1 MRSPER
7 QHREWGSLSWR
18 SMAAMVVIS
27 GIFNFLVY
35 ADYTGN
41 YPSSSSAAAWHVI
54 KSAHPLPATEL
65 TECMSTWVEG
75 WLNAKHKLSL
85 SFPPPAP
92 LSHWKLHVHSSALEK
107 YEISSNACRS
117 LMVKWSIWFRS
128 QSIKHSLTLQ
138 PLISNVDDP
147 VCSLPKRIRPDLNR
161 WQTDIYWLGGCM
173 SLSVCPALSSDVI
186 CRWTRADSSAPPAAG
201 IHLNEHKNPLAV
213 LFNTAKYSRK
223 VKWVWKLC
231 KIHKNGINLMDWGT
245 FH

>member
-7 QHREWGSLSWR
+7 QHREWGSLFWR

-41 YPSSSSAAAWHVI
+41 YPSSSCCCMACYKICSPSTGNW
-54 KSAHPLPATEL
+54 

-107 YEISSNACRS
+107 NEISSNACRS
-117 LMVKWSIWFRS
+117 LMVKSSNWFRS

-147 VCSLPKRIRPDLNR
+147 VVYRIEFTRTWIVDRRTSIDWVVVCL
-161 WQTDIYWLGGCM
+161 

>member
-117 LMVKWSIWFRS
+117 LMVKSSIWFRS

-147 VCSLPKRIRPDLNR
+147 VVYRIEFARTWIVDRRTSIDWVVVCLSLSAPHCPVMWSAGELEPIRVHHQQQVFTWTSIKTR
-161 WQTDIYWLGGCM
+161 WQCYSILQNILER
-173 SLSVCPALSSDVI
+173 S
-186 CRWTRADSSAPPAAG
+186 
-201 IHLNEHKNPLAV
+201 NEYES
-213 LFNTAKYSRK
+213 FAKFIKMES
-223 VKWVWKLC
+223 
-231 KIHKNGINLMDWGT
+231 I
-245 FH
+245 